1 MVKRTGTDL
10 GIEKALKEKVKGQK
24 KLEDTLNLLLE
35 NRYIR
40 GLQDEANKVAIV
52 RMGYN
57 DHGPVHGRIA
67 AYNALRI
74 YDLLGLK
81 GSVVVEEM
89 GDEED
94 SKVCILM
101 AAFLHDTGISLAR
114 EGHELFGTIV
124 TRPIVEDILRK
135 VYKDEYKIARM
146 ASLVSEGILCHMGT
160 YQATSLEARI
170 VETAD
175 GTDVTKGRARIPFHI
190 GEADIHKFSALAIE
204 KVNIS
209 KGVKKPVRIEIEM
222 DNPAGIFQAEEIMLK
237 KTKDARMEEYIEIV
251 AYLKGQKKPIV
262 IL

>member
-1 MVKRTGTDL
+1 MSKISLDTE
-10 GIEKALKEKVKGQK
+10 IENLLKEKVKGQK
-24 KLEDTLNLLLE
+24 KLEQILELLLQ
-35 NRYIR
+35 NRHIR

-74 YDLLGLK
+74 YDLLGMK
-81 GSVVVEEM
+81 GSVLDEKI

-94 SKVCILM
+94 SKICILM
-101 AAFLHDTGISLAR
+101 GAFLHDTGISLAR
-114 EGHELFGTIV
+114 DQHELYGTIV
-124 TRPIVEDILRK
+124 TRHIVEQILST
-135 VYKDEYKIARM
+135 VYHDEYKVVRL
-146 ASLVSEGILCHMGT
+146 ASLISESILCHMGT
-160 YQATSLEARI
+160 HQATSLEARI

-204 KVNIS
+204 KVDIG
-209 KGVKKPVRIEIEM
+209 KGVKKPVRFEIHM
-222 DNPAGIFQAEEIMLK
+222 DNPAGIFQAEAIMLK
-237 KTKDARMEEYIEIV
+237 KVKDGKMDQYIEIV
-251 AYLKGQKKPIV
+251 AFIKGEKRPIV

>member
-1 MVKRTGTDL
+1 MVKVHTDI
-10 GIEKALKEKVKGQK
+10 GIEKALKEKVKKDK
-24 KLEDTLNLLLE
+24 KLSAVLTLLLK
-35 NRYIR
+35 NQYIR

-67 AYNALRI
+67 AYNALKI
-74 YDLLGLK
+74 WDLLGLK
-81 GSVVVEEM
+81 GSVVIENI
-89 GDEED
+89 GDEQD
-94 SKVCILM
+94 SKICILM
-101 AAFLHDTGISLAR
+101 GAFLHDTGISLAR
-114 EGHELFGTIV
+114 EGHELFGAII
-124 TRPIVEDILRK
+124 TRNVVEEILAK
-135 VYKDEYKIARM
+135 VYKDEYKVARL
-146 ASLVSEGILCHMGT
+146 ASLVSESILCHMGT
-160 YQATSLEARI
+160 HQATSLEARI

-204 KVNIS
+204 KVNIG
-209 KGVKKPVRIEIEM
+209 KGEKKPVRIEIEM

-237 KTKDARMEEYIEIV
+237 KTKDAKMEEYIEIL